1 VIGHVQVRCGAA
13 LFASSLVC
21 LSLPSVSGTRAPS
34 EAELTKIPE
43 ALPGAPPFSAELRGQ
58 LAGALSSRAREELPR
73 TRNLR
78 GDGSPLYTNRL
89 LLEASPYLQQHA
101 HNPVNWYPWG
111 EEAFAEAKRLDRPV
125 FLSIGYSTC
134 HWCHVMEE
142 ESFDEAEIARILNE
156 HFIAIKVDREV
167 RPDVDAVYMSAVQ
180 AMTGSGGWPL
190 SVWLTP
196 ERKPFYGGTYFPP
209 RDHGPHQGFA
219 TVLQA
224 IQRHYS
230 QDRGRLEQ
238 VADRL
243 TALIKQDLEAVTA
256 TATQVPGDDALRL
269 AKSSYARNADRARG
283 GLLGR
288 MKFPASLPIR
298 FLLRFHRRTGD
309 PEALQLATL
318 TLEQMAAGGI
328 RDQIGGGFHR
338 YSTDPDWLVPHFE
351 KMLYDNALLALD
363 YLEAWQATGR
373 ADFAQV
379 THEILQYARREMT
392 SPEGGF
398 YSATDADSLNAEGE
412 SEEGWFFTW
421 TPPEIEAVVGAERAA
436 YVNAYFGVTAEGNHE
451 GRNVLH
457 RERDPA
463 ELELGVEREH
473 LLSTIRSAREQL
485 YAARAR
491 RPAPLRDEK
500 ILAAW
505 NGLMISAFAQ
515 AGFALDEP
523 AYTEAARRAA
533 RFVLEQMRSDGRL
546 LRAFKDGRAA
556 GPAFL
561 EDYAF
566 FIAALL
572 DLYEADADP
581 RWLREALS
589 LQETL
594 DVHYADEAGGG
605 YFKNADDHERLLA
618 REKPSQDGALPSG
631 NSVAARNLLRLAEL
645 TSDDRYR
652 ERAARLFSAFHE
664 MLTRAPTAVSEML
677 LALDFQLEATKEIIV
692 IRPPS
697 GGDLASMLAPL
708 RSAHLPNRILAV
720 ATEGDD
726 LSAHSAAVPLVAG
739 KVAREGQVTSYV
751 CENRVCQ
758 RPTTDPEIFAAQIK
772 SSAPRR

>member
-1 VIGHVQVRCGAA
+1 
-13 LFASSLVC
+13 
-21 LSLPSVSGTRAPS
+21 
-34 EAELTKIPE
+34 
-43 ALPGAPPFSAELRGQ
+43 
-58 LAGALSSRAREELPR
+58 
-73 TRNLR
+73 
-78 GDGSPLYTNRL
+78 L
-89 LLEASPYLQQHA
+89 LLETSPYLQQHA

-111 EEAFAEAKRLDRPV
+111 EEAFEEAERLDRPV

-142 ESFDEAEIARILNE
+142 ESFDEPGIARILNE

-180 AMTGSGGWPL
+180 ALTGSGGWPL
-190 SVWLTP
+190 SAWLTP

-209 RDHGPHQGFA
+209 RDHGPHQGFT

-238 VADRL
+238 VADQL
-243 TALIKQDLEAVTA
+243 TALIRKDLEAVNA
-256 TATQVPGDDALRL
+256 TATQIPDEDVLRL
-269 AKSSYARNADRARG
+269 AKSSYARHADRARG

-318 TLEQMAAGGI
+318 TLEKMAAGGI

-379 THEILQYARREMT
+379 TEEILQYVRREMT

-412 SEEGWFFTW
+412 SEEGWYFTW
-421 TPPEIEAVVGAERAA
+421 TPLEIEAVVGAERATQL
-436 YVNAYFGVTAEGNHE
+436 NAYFGVTAEGNHE
-451 GRNVLH
+451 DRNVLH

-463 ELELGVEREH
+463 ELALELGIEPEH
-473 LLSTIRSAREQL
+473 LVSTIRTAREQL
-485 YAARAR
+485 YEARAG

-523 AYTEAARRAA
+523 THIEAARRAA
-533 RFVLEQMRSDGRL
+533 RFVLEQMRSEERL
-546 LRAFKDGRAA
+546 LRAFRDGRAA

-572 DLYEADADP
+572 DLYEADGDP

-589 LQETL
+589 LQKTL

-618 REKPSQDGALPSG
+618 REKPGQDGALPSG

-645 TSDDRYR
+645 TTDDRYR
-652 ERAARLFSAFHE
+652 ERAEMLFSAFHE
-664 MLTRAPTAVSEML
+664 MLTRAPTALSEML

-692 IRPPS
+692 IRPSS
-697 GGDLASMLAPL
+697 GGDLASMLGPL

-726 LSAHSAAVPLVAG
+726 LNAHSAAVPLVAG
-739 KVAREGQVTSYV
+739 KVAREDKVTTYV

-758 RPTTDPEIFAAQIK
+758 RPTTDPEVFAEQIK
-772 SSAPRR
+772 SSAPRKAVAAGPR